1 MVLFG
6 KQASP
11 FVVWRKPEKD
21 SNFDQ
26 TLALCA
32 ECPDCDALVL
42 SYASSHFAPAMCG
55 DEDLW
60 ALTCDRCGA
69 VFDIPG
75 DELLVRPVP
84 VSWLVDTPS
93 LAN

>member
-1 MVLFG
+1 M
-6 KQASP
+6 
-11 FVVWRKPEKD
+11 PEKD

-42 SYASSHFAPAMCG
+42 SYASSRLAPAMGG

-69 VFDIPG
+69 VFDVLG

-84 VSWLVDTPS
+84 VSWLHPNPRLTTES
-93 LAN
+93 